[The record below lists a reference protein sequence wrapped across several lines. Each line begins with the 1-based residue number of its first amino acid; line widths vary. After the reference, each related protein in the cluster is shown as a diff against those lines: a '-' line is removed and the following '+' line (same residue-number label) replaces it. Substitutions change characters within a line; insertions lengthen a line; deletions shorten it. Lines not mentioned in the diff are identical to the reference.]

1 MKDRMDARAITEA
14 IDRLVSGLAPA
25 CAKRKMYGGIVFEA
39 EPGDPK
45 SRFGGYFVYAKHVG
59 VEFSNGVLLHDPD
72 GILEGKGK
80 ARRHVKLKTVEEIDT
95 KRLADFVTQAVKLQ
109 AGLDTGQD

>member
-1 MKDRMDARAITEA
+1 MDAKKITQA
-14 IDRLVSGLAPA
+14 IDRLVSEIAPT
-25 CAKRKMYGGIVFEA
+25 CTKRKMYGGIVFEA

-59 VEFSNGVLLHDPD
+59 VEFSTGVLLDDPD

-80 ARRHVKLKTVEEIDT
+80 ARRHIKLTTVQEIET
-95 KRLADFVTQAVKLQ
+95 KRLADFISQAVKLQ
-109 AGLDTGQD
+109 ESRGAEQV